1 MTKKKLTIVETP
13 KKVMAPLIVEKHPRE
28 YTGYPFVTV
37 IVYRKQPMLTII
49 DNFDDETV
57 KAYVL
62 DYCGAEGVNEEQLIV
77 AAADWYQNNSE
88 QFPVSIEFSRR
99 EMTGETSKIY
109 RSLNVEYISRVIG
122 PVPKFPMGAIKNVKR
137 RRRKPISAGVEIH
150 TISNVSTFDEFF
162 Q

>member
-1 MTKKKLTIVETP
+1 MKKRLSIVEPTKKIS
-13 KKVMAPLIVEKHPRE
+13 APLIVEKHPVE

-49 DNFDDETV
+49 DNFDEETI

-77 AAADWYQNNSE
+77 AAAEWYVNSNE
-88 QFPVSIEFSRR
+88 AFPISIEFSRR
-99 EMTGETSKIY
+99 GMTIETSKVY

-122 PVPKFPMGAIKNVKR
+122 PVPKFPMGSVKNVKR
-137 RRRKPISAGVEIH
+137 RRRKSIPQGVEIH
-150 TISNVSTFDEFF
+150 TINKLTLVDELF